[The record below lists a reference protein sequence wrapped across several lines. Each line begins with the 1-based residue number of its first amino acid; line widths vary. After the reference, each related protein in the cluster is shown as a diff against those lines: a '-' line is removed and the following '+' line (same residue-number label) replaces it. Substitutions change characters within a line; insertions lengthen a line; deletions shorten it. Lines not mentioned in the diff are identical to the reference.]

1 MATKSKSANVS
12 MSKSDS
18 TSELLR
24 LLIVIQNST
33 DNMTV
38 SLYTDFLEEIADKLD
53 LLDKAF
59 KFLIQHRKSIDL
71 SNNQIVKE
79 YFDLVEEYT
88 NESTEEE

>member
-1 MATKSKSANVS
+1 

-38 SLYTDFLEEIADKLD
+38 ALYTDFLEEIADKLD

-59 KFLIQHRKSIDL
+59 EFLIQHRKSIDL

>member
-1 MATKSKSANVS
+1 

-24 LLIVIQNST
+24 LLIAIQNST

-59 KFLIQHRKSIDL
+59 EFLIQHRKSIDL

>member
-1 MATKSKSANVS
+1 

-59 KFLIQHRKSIDL
+59 EFLIQHRKSIDL

-88 NESTEEE
+88 NESTEEK